1 MISIDIITC
10 AVEGVTRNR
19 THCSCRDDEG
29 ETIFVSSTSHG
40 VTEEPDFLGWRRCG
54 NSP

>member
-19 THCSCRDDEG
+19 THCSSRDDEG
-29 ETIFVSSTSHG
+29 ETMSVSSTSHCM
-40 VTEEPDFLGWRRCG
+40 TEQPDFLG
-54 NSP
+54 